1 MEMEFEWDENKNVE
15 NIKKHGVSFEEVEL
29 AFDDEYGIERFD
41 EFKSDEEVRYR
52 LIALSPVRLLFVS
65 YTVRKEEIIRLISA
79 RKATSIERK
88 FYNNARR

>member
-1 MEMEFEWDENKNVE
+1 MEFEWDKEKAKANF
-15 NIKKHGVSFEEVEL
+15 KKHVVSFEEAEL

-41 EFKSDEEVRYR
+41 EFNSDDEIRYR

-65 YTVRKEEIIRLISA
+65 YTIREENIIRLISA

-88 FYNNARR
+88 FYNDARR